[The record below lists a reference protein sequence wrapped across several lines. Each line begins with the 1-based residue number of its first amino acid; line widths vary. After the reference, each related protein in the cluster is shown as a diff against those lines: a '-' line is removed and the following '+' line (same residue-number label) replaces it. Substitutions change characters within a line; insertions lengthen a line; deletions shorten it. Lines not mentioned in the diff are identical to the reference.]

1 MATLEKIRSRSGLLL
16 IIVGAALLA
25 FIIGDFFTS
34 GRTLFGTGTTLAKV
48 GNKKIDVQEFQQ
60 RVQAASQQM
69 QGRKIDS
76 SVLNQQVLNTMISEK
91 LFDQEAEDLG
101 LAVTSDELTSV
112 MLGDNA
118 AYVNRMVQQQTGAPD
133 AKTFYDM
140 AFNPSKYGIPAA
152 EAQQYQQYWIDL
164 EKQMEQNLL
173 RQKFQTLFAG
183 TFVGNDL
190 DAKALYEDNATTA
203 KIAYVKSDYNA
214 LNDDEYTPSDA
225 EVKALYNNEKA
236 LYAISEPV
244 STVNYIAVDIAPST
258 DDKVKGQAK
267 VENFLEALNADATS
281 VGNGD
286 TEFDMDRSKQTKSS
300 LNSQTAEAIAEMEAG
315 QARLVSN
322 IGNNYTIAKLFGRSN
337 ELAEVTVDFMVVDG
351 AAKADSLIAALNSG
365 ASFDSI
371 AAQAVQSQ
379 KAYKVSLLDNQVGEL
394 RDVLAGATV
403 GRYFT
408 PDTAAAAQYARIFN
422 VTEKPA
428 PVEVVDL
435 ATYTYE
441 VLPSAT
447 TVNKLQ
453 SALMDYVAAHN
464 NAKAFADSAQAA
476 GYTTF
481 PAQVTPSTPSIG
493 NLEDSHAAVAW
504 VVDAKKGQVS
514 QVFGDEQTGKF
525 FAVALNDVYDD
536 EYVPVRDP
544 QLNAT
549 YTTRARNDKK
559 AAALLEQYKG
569 KANDLAG
576 YAKLLGATPDTTE
589 VNFGQV
595 QVPGIGIYEAEILGN
610 VANAKAGQFLGP
622 VKGNNAIVIMQV
634 TEVAPAVR
642 PYDAT
647 QDQARYNQQ
656 RGAQRMMGNMEAIML
671 GNKKVKNNMTTF
683 FK

>member
-1 MATLEKIRSRSGLLL
+1 MATLEKIRSRSALLL

-69 QGRKIDS
+69 QGRKIDG
-76 SVLNQQVLNTMISEK
+76 SVLNQQVLNTMITEK

-101 LAVTSDELTSV
+101 LNVTSEELTSV

-140 AFNPSKYGIPAA
+140 AFNPSKYGVPAA

-190 DAKALYEDNATTA
+190 DAKALYEDNASTA
-203 KIAYVKSDYNA
+203 KIVYVKSDYSA
-214 LNDDEYTPSDA
+214 LNDDEYAPSDA
-225 EVKALYNNEKA
+225 EIKALYNDEKN
-236 LYAISEPV
+236 LYALSEPV
-244 STVNYIAVDIAPST
+244 STVNYIAVDIAPSA

-267 VENFLEALNADATS
+267 VETFLEDLNADAAS

-286 TEFDMDRSKQTKSS
+286 TEFDMDRAKQVKSS
-300 LNSQTAEAIAEMEAG
+300 LNSQTAEALAEMQTGE
-315 QARLVSN
+315 ARLVSKV
-322 IGNNYTIAKLFGRSN
+322 GNNYTLAKLFGCSN

-351 AAKADSLIAALNSG
+351 AAKADSLIAALNAG

-371 AAQAVQSQ
+371 SAQALQSQ
-379 KAYKVSLLDNQVGEL
+379 KAYKVSLLDNQVAEL
-394 RDVLAGATV
+394 RDVLTGATV

-408 PDTAAAAQYARIFN
+408 PDTAAEAQYTRIFN

-441 VLPSAT
+441 VLPSAAT
-447 TVNKLQ
+447 INKLQ
-453 SALMDYVAAHN
+453 SELMDYVAAHN

-504 VVDAKKGQVS
+504 VIDAKKGQVS
-514 QVFGDEQTGKF
+514 PVFGDEQSGKF
-525 FAVALNDVYDD
+525 FAVALNDIYDD
-536 EYVPVRDP
+536 EFVPVRDP

-549 YTTRARNDKK
+549 YTARARNDKK
-559 AAALLEQYKG
+559 AAALMEQYNG
-569 KANDLAG
+569 KASDLAG
-576 YAKLLGATPDTTE
+576 YAKLLGVTPDTTD

-595 QVPGIGIYEAEILGN
+595 QVPGIGIYEAEILGK

-622 VKGNNAIVIMQV
+622 VKGNNAIVFMQV
-634 TEVAPAVR
+634 TEVAPAAR

>member
-1 MATLEKIRSRSGLLL
+1 MATLEKIRSRSALLL

-69 QGRKIDS
+69 QGRKIDG
-76 SVLNQQVLNTMISEK
+76 SVLNQQVLNTMITEK

-101 LAVTSDELTSV
+101 LNVTSEELTSV

-140 AFNPSKYGIPAA
+140 AFNPSKYGVPAA
-152 EAQQYQQYWIDL
+152 EAQQYQQYWLDL

-190 DAKALYEDNATTA
+190 DAKALYEDNASTA
-203 KIAYVKSDYNA
+203 KIAYVKSDYSA
-214 LNDDEYTPSDA
+214 LNDDEYAPSDA
-225 EVKALYNNEKA
+225 EIKALYNDEKN
-236 LYAISEPV
+236 LYALSEPV
-244 STVNYIAVDIAPST
+244 STVNYIAVDIAPSAE
-258 DDKVKGQAK
+258 DKVKGQAK
-267 VENFLEALNADATS
+267 VEAFLEALNADATS

-286 TEFDMDRSKQTKSS
+286 TEFDMDRAKQVKST
-300 LNSQTAEAIAEMEAG
+300 LNSQTSEALAEMQEG
-315 QARLVSN
+315 EARLVSN
-322 IGNNYTIAKLFGRSN
+322 VGNNYTLAKLFGRSN

-351 AAKADSLIAALNSG
+351 AAKADSLIAALNAG

-371 AAQAVQSQ
+371 SAQALQSQ
-379 KAYKVSLLDNQVGEL
+379 KAYKVSLLDNQVAEL

-408 PDTAAAAQYARIFN
+408 PDTAAAAQYTRIFN

-435 ATYTYE
+435 ATYTFE
-441 VLPSAT
+441 VLPSAA

-453 SALMDYVAAHN
+453 NELMDYVAAHN

-514 QVFGDEQTGKF
+514 QVFGDEQSGKF
-525 FAVALNDVYDD
+525 FAVALNDVYD
-536 EYVPVRDP
+536 EAFVPVRDP

-549 YTTRARNDKK
+549 YTARARNDKK
-559 AAALLEQYKG
+559 AAALMEQYNG
-569 KANDLAG
+569 KASDLAG
-576 YAKLLGATPDTTE
+576 YAKLLGVTPDTTD

-595 QVPGIGIYEAEILGN
+595 QVPGIGIYEAEILGK

-622 VKGNNAIVIMQV
+622 VKGNNAIVFMQV
-634 TEVAPAVR
+634 TEVAPAAR

>member
-1 MATLEKIRSRSGLLL
+1 MATLEKIRSRSALLL

-69 QGRKIDS
+69 QGRKMDG
-76 SVLNQQVLNTMISEK
+76 SVLNQQVLDAMIAEK
-91 LFDQEAEDLG
+91 LFEQEAEDLG
-101 LAVTSDELTSV
+101 LNVTSDELTEV

-118 AYVNRMVQQQTGAPD
+118 MYVNRMVQQQTGAPD

-140 AFNPSKYGIPAA
+140 AFNPSKYGVPAA

-173 RQKFQTLFAG
+173 RQKFQTLFTG
-183 TFVGNDL
+183 TFVGNNL
-190 DAKALYEDNATTA
+190 DAKALYDDNAATA
-203 KIAYVKSDYNA
+203 TVVYVKSDYSA
-214 LNDDEYTPSDA
+214 LNDDEYAPSDA
-225 EVKALYNNEKA
+225 EVKALYNQEKN
-236 LYAISEPV
+236 LYALTEPV
-244 STVNYIAVDIAPST
+244 STVNYIAVDIAPSA

-267 VENFLEALNADATS
+267 VESFLEALNADESS

-286 TEFDMDRSKQTKSS
+286 AEFDMDRAKQTRES
-300 LNSQTAEAIAEMEAG
+300 LNSQTAEAVAEMQTG
-315 QARLVSN
+315 DARLVSKV
-322 IGNNYTIAKLFGRSN
+322 GNTYTLAKLFGRSN
-337 ELAEVTVDFMVVDG
+337 ETAEVTVDFMVVEG
-351 AAKADSLIAALNSG
+351 AAIADSLIAALNAG

-371 AAQAVQSQ
+371 SAQALQSQ

-394 RDVLAGATV
+394 RDVLTGAAV

-408 PDTAAAAQYARIFN
+408 PDTAAGAQYTRIFN

-435 ATYTYE
+435 ATYTFE
-441 VLPSAT
+441 ILPSAA

-453 SALMDYVAAHN
+453 SELMDYVAANN

-481 PAQVTPSTPSIG
+481 PAQVSPSTPSLG

-514 QVFGDEQTGKF
+514 PVFGDEQSGKF
-525 FAVALNDVYDD
+525 FAVALNDVYD
-536 EYVPVRDP
+536 EAFIPVRDP
-544 QLNAT
+544 QLTAT
-549 YTTRARNDKK
+549 YTSRARNDKK
-559 AAALLEQYKG
+559 AAALLEQYKD
-569 KANDLAG
+569 KAGDLAG
-576 YAKLLGATPDTTE
+576 YAQLLGVTPDTTQ

-595 QVPGIGIYEAEILGN
+595 QIPGIGIYEAEILGK

-622 VKGNNAIVIMQV
+622 VKGNSAIVFMQV
-634 TEVAPAVR
+634 AEVEPAAR
-642 PYDAT
+642 QFDAT
-647 QDQARYNQQ
+647 QDLARYNQQ
-656 RGAQRMMGNMEAIML
+656 RGAQRMLGNMEVIML

>member
-1 MATLEKIRSRSGLLL
+1 MATLEKIRSRSALLL

-69 QGRKIDS
+69 QGRKIDG
-76 SVLNQQVLNTMISEK
+76 SVLNQQVLDAMISEK
-91 LFDQEAEDLG
+91 LFEQEAEDLG
-101 LAVTSDELTSV
+101 LNVTPDELTDI

-118 AYVNRMVQQQTGAPD
+118 MYVNRMVQQQTGAPD

-140 AFNPSKYGIPAA
+140 AFNPSKYGVPAA

-173 RQKFQTLFAG
+173 RQKFQTLFTG
-183 TFVGNDL
+183 TFVGNNL
-190 DAKALYEDNATTA
+190 DAKALYDDNAATA
-203 KIAYVKSDYNA
+203 TVVYVKSDYSA
-214 LNDDEYTPSDA
+214 LNDDEYAPSDA
-225 EVKALYNNEKA
+225 EVKALYNQEKN
-236 LYAISEPV
+236 LYALTEPV
-244 STVNYIAVDIAPST
+244 STVNYIAVDIAPSA

-267 VENFLEALNADATS
+267 VESFLEALNADETS

-286 TEFDMDRSKQTKSS
+286 AEFDMDRARQTRES
-300 LNSQTAEAIAEMEAG
+300 LSSQTAEAVAEMQNG
-315 QARLVSN
+315 QARLVSKV
-322 IGNNYTIAKLFGRSN
+322 GNTYTLAKLFGRSN
-337 ELAEVTVDFMVVDG
+337 ETAEVTVDFMVVEG
-351 AAKADSLIAALNSG
+351 AAKADSLIAALNAG

-371 AAQAVQSQ
+371 SAQALQSQ
-379 KAYKVSLLDNQVGEL
+379 KAYKVSLLDNQVSEL
-394 RDVLAGATV
+394 RDVLSGATV

-408 PDTAAAAQYARIFN
+408 PDTAAGAQYTRIFN

-435 ATYTYE
+435 ATFTFE
-441 VLPSAT
+441 VLPSAA

-453 SALMDYVAAHN
+453 SELMDYVAANN

-481 PAQVTPSTPSIG
+481 PAQVSPSTPSIG

-514 QVFGDEQTGKF
+514 PVFGDEQSGKF
-525 FAVALNDVYDD
+525 FAVALNDIYD
-536 EYVPVRDP
+536 EEFIPVRDP
-544 QLNAT
+544 QLTAT
-549 YTTRARNDKK
+549 YTSRARNDKK

-576 YAKLLGATPDTTE
+576 YAQLLGVTPDTTQ

-595 QVPGIGIYEAEILGN
+595 QISGIGIYEAEILGN

-634 TEVAPAVR
+634 AEVEPAAR
-642 PYDAT
+642 QFDAT
-647 QDQARYNQQ
+647 QDLARYNQQ
-656 RGAQRMMGNMEAIML
+656 RGAQRMLGNMEVIML